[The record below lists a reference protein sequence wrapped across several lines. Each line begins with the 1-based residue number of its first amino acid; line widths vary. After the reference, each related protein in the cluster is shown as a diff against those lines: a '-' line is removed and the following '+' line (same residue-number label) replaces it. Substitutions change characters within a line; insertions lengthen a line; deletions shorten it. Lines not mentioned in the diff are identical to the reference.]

1 MKRYI
6 LILFLVVFVVAV
18 VVSQIRFHS
27 FDFDQVESIRA
38 FGCMIPGK
46 DGVSDYERFEMV
58 YSNEAAVKKICGF
71 IDEKLRFRYP
81 FDWFLGW
88 WYANLS
94 HLDYLILEFHYKG
107 GVSRQ
112 LVVRLQHYIRFGDY
126 DYLRVRGMKQKVLD
140 CLSGVEADKP
150 GAEPSPE

>member
-6 LILFLVVFVVAV
+6 LILFSVVLVAAV
-18 VVSQIRFHS
+18 VLSQIRFHS

-58 YSNEAAVKKICGF
+58 YSDEAAVDKITGF
-71 IDEKLRFRYP
+71 IEEKLRFRYP
-81 FDWFLGW
+81 FDCFLGW
-88 WYANLS
+88 WYANTS
-94 HLDYLILEFHYKG
+94 HLDYVILEFQYKG

-126 DYLRVRGMKQKVLD
+126 DYFRVRGMKHKVLD
-140 CLSGVEADKP
+140 CLSQLEADKP